1 MFSASLLGLFPDER
15 AERLRSRSRLIE
27 SVAVHFCGVARKV
40 DATAVGKILAD
51 LIARNPD
58 LISIGIRRPDGQY
71 LVEAGE
77 HRELWDASG
86 KEDLID
92 TQM

>member
-1 MFSASLLGLFPDER
+1 MKIVSTTTRISISLACLTVTAMFSASLLGLFPDER

-71 LVEAGE
+71 
-77 HRELWDASG
+77 
-86 KEDLID
+86 
-92 TQM
+92 